1 MAGVHHA
8 YLGLFLVLIGFL
20 FIWIYLPLAYVLTLI
35 GFIIFIDDFI
45 QHIKQKDNPQY
56 TSFLHNLFGKYLWKY
71 ELIRKITNLFDKI
84 FGVKNA

>member
-1 MAGVHHA
+1 MSGVHHA
-8 YLGLFLVLIGFL
+8 YLGLFLILVGFL
-20 FIWIYLPLAYVLTLI
+20 FIWIFLPLAYILTLI

>member
-1 MAGVHHA
+1 MSGVHHA
-8 YLGLFLVLIGFL
+8 YLGLFLILVGFL
-20 FIWIYLPLAYVLTLI
+20 FIWIFLPLAYILTLI

-56 TSFLHNLFGKYLWKY
+56 TSFLHSLFSKYLWKY
-71 ELIRKITNLFDKI
+71 ELVRKITNLFDKI